1 MLSATPMGARMAAGT
16 QDYKSH
22 RQFVPLFHFFVV
34 PILLINLGV
43 EISRLIHNQDG
54 DQIWAVIVAMALAG
68 LAFATRGM
76 AVKALDRIIRLEER
90 LRLSS
95 LLPAEQRDKVNDL
108 TPSQLVAL
116 RFASDEEAP
125 DLAQRT
131 MTGEFKTQNDIKKAI
146 RNWRADL
153 HRV

>member
-1 MLSATPMGARMAAGT
+1 MAAGT

-22 RQFVPLFHFFVV
+22 RQYVPLFHFFVV

-43 EISRLIHNQDG
+43 EISRLFQNQSG
-54 DQIWAVIVAMALAG
+54 YQIWAVVVALA
-68 LAFATRGM
+68 LAALPFAARGM
-76 AVKALDRIIRLEER
+76 AIRAQDRIIRLEER
-90 LRLSS
+90 QRLSS
-95 LLPAEQRDKVNDL
+95 LLPAEHRDKINDL
-108 TPSQLVAL
+108 TPSQLIAL

-131 MTGEFKTQNDIKKAI
+131 MTGEFKSQNEIKKAVK
-146 RNWRADL
+146 NWRADV

>member
-1 MLSATPMGARMAAGT
+1 MAAT
-16 QDYKSH
+16 QDYKTH
-22 RQFVPLFHFFVV
+22 RQFVPLFHFFAV
-34 PILLINLGV
+34 PILLINVGV
-43 EISRLIHNQDG
+43 EISRLIHNQTG
-54 DQIWAVIVAMALAG
+54 NQIWAVIVAMALAA

-76 AVKALDRIIRLEER
+76 AVKAQDRIIRGEER
-90 LRLSS
+90 QRLSS
-95 LLPAEQRDKVNDL
+95 LLPAEHRDKINDL
-108 TPSQLVAL
+108 TPKQLAAL

-146 RNWRADL
+146 RNWRADV

>member
-1 MLSATPMGARMAAGT
+1 MAAAT
-16 QDYKSH
+16 QDYNSH
-22 RQFVPLFHFFVV
+22 RRYVPLFHFFVV

-43 EISRLIHNQDG
+43 EISRLFQNHSG
-54 DQIWAVIVAMALAG
+54 YQIWAVVVALA
-68 LAFATRGM
+68 LAALPFATRGM
-76 AVKALDRIIRLEER
+76 AVKAQDRIIRIEER

-95 LLPAEQRDKVNDL
+95 LLPAEDHARINEL

-125 DLAQRT
+125 DLAKRT
-131 MTGEFKTQNDIKKAI
+131 MTGEFKSQNDIKKAVK
-146 RNWRADL
+146 NWRADV

>member
-1 MLSATPMGARMAAGT
+1 MAAGT

-22 RQFVPLFHFFVV
+22 RQYVPLFHFFVV

-43 EISRLIHNQDG
+43 EISRLFHNQSG
-54 DQIWAVIVAMALAG
+54 YQIWAVVVALA
-68 LAFATRGM
+68 LAALPFAARGM
-76 AVKALDRIIRLEER
+76 AIRAQDRIIRLEER
-90 LRLSS
+90 QRLSS
-95 LLPAEQRDKVNDL
+95 LLPAEHRDKINDL
-108 TPSQLVAL
+108 TPRQLIAL

-131 MTGEFKTQNDIKKAI
+131 MTGEFKSQNEIKKAVK
-146 RNWRADL
+146 NWRADV

>member
-1 MLSATPMGARMAAGT
+1 MAAGT

-22 RQFVPLFHFFVV
+22 RQFVPLFHFFVL

-43 EISRLIHNQDG
+43 EISRLIHNQTG
-54 DQIWAVIVAMALAG
+54 SQIWAVIVAVALVG

-76 AVKALDRIIRLEER
+76 AVRAQDRIIRAEER
-90 LRLSS
+90 QRLSS
-95 LLPAEQRDKVNDL
+95 LLPAEHRDKVNDL
-108 TPSQLVAL
+108 TPGQLVAL

-131 MTGEFKTQNDIKKAI
+131 MTGEFKTQNEIKKAI

>member
-1 MLSATPMGARMAAGT
+1 MAAGT

-22 RQFVPLFHFFVV
+22 RRFVPLFHFFVV

-43 EISRLIHNQDG
+43 EISRLFQNQSG
-54 DQIWAVIVAMALAG
+54 YQMWAAVVALA
-68 LAFATRGM
+68 LAVLPFAARGM
-76 AVKALDRIIRLEER
+76 AVKAQDRIIRLEER
-90 LRLSS
+90 QRLSS
-95 LLPAEQRDKVNDL
+95 LMPAEDHAKVNEL

-125 DLAQRT
+125 DLAKRT
-131 MTGEFKTQNDIKKAI
+131 MTGEFKSQNEIKKAVK
-146 RNWRADL
+146 NWRADL

>member
-1 MLSATPMGARMAAGT
+1 MAAGT

-22 RQFVPLFHFFVV
+22 RQYVPLFHFFVV

-43 EISRLIHNQDG
+43 EISRLFQNQSG
-54 DQIWAVIVAMALAG
+54 YQIWAVIVALALAA
-68 LAFATRGM
+68 LPFAARGM
-76 AVKALDRIIRLEER
+76 AVRAQDRIIRLEER
-90 LRLSS
+90 QRLSS
-95 LLPAEQRDKVNDL
+95 LLPSEHQAGINDL

-125 DLAQRT
+125 DLAKRT
-131 MTGEFKTQNDIKKAI
+131 MTGEFKSQNDIKKAVK
-146 RNWRADL
+146 NWRADV